1 MKIGSKWG
9 KSNHFLSRGP
19 QASPLGST
27 HSGRTTGALGMGC
40 VGILKCWGETNIPT
54 SLEQIYRL
62 RLVRNLS
69 SYEGWKLP
77 FGASLNHKKSMAVW
91 TDLFGSVWYESYLLV
106 YWIGTHRFG
115 ANANQNSG
123 LQMCRLNHPSLFRH
137 SEGRNVLIKAFQTV
151 NQGPRS
157 PISWPIKK
165 TCHHLS
171 SLQVL
176 FDVLINII
184 LIHFRA
190 PSRIWWCS
198 LNKSFF

>member
-77 FGASLNHKKSMAVW
+77 FGASLNHKKSMAKLDWSIWICLVW
-91 TDLFGSVWYESYLLV
+91 KLSASV
-106 YWIGTHRFG
+106 
-115 ANANQNSG
+115 
-123 LQMCRLNHPSLFRH
+123 LNRHPSIWRKSK
-137 SEGRNVLIKAFQTV
+137 SEL
-151 NQGPRS
+151 
-157 PISWPIKK
+157 
-165 TCHHLS
+165 
-171 SLQVL
+171 
-176 FDVLINII
+176 
-184 LIHFRA
+184 RA
-190 PSRIWWCS
+190 PDVSFEPSESIQTQWGTKCA
-198 LNKSFF
+198 NKSISDYQSRAQISNFLAY